1 MGMKKCK
8 NCGKSISSN
17 ASRCPGCAKPT
28 SNLAFGKC
36 RACGQVLEH
45 SRHRYRAYAGVVV
58 VNGNST
64 SGSALIHVPCPN
76 CGEPQPL
83 RNFIF
88 DTCLGKLFGIFVFI
102 PGLLLLVLK
111 LPDYLDKHHYLDHL
125 RVVARKHPETF
136 KMEFIAVS
144 ALIMV
149 PLIILFFRARAMDK
163 ARRR

>member
-45 SRHRYRAYAGVVV
+45 SRHRFYASGGVVV
-58 VNGNST
+58 VNGNSASSRT
-64 SGSALIHVPCPN
+64 LIHVPCPN
-76 CGEPQPL
+76 CGEPKPL
-83 RNFIF
+83 RYFIT
-88 DTCLGKLFGIFVFI
+88 DTCLGKLLGVFVFV
-102 PGLLLLVLK
+102 PGLLLLVVK
-111 LPDYLDKHHYLDHL
+111 LPDYLDKHHYFDHL
-125 RVVARKHPETF
+125 RVLARRHPETF

-144 ALIMV
+144 ALFML
-149 PLIILFFRARAMDK
+149 PFIILFFRARAIEK
-163 ARRR
+163 ARRG